1 MAQSTCGS
9 APARSAPCPV
19 SPRRSAAWRAAT
31 AQLPVALVLV
41 GAGSPALAATPIPT
55 TATINVTANVV
66 NGCQVYLAPNQKTGI
81 PFGVLDFGT
90 QPPTRTGTV
99 SVMAAGGASQAQIQC
114 TPGTM
119 LKIVANG
126 GQHSVNSQRH
136 LANGALRI
144 PYTLTLMSGV
154 NPALTPSSEVTMLM
168 GVAPAALPVQ
178 GTVTLPGS
186 GLLPGIYSDTVQVTL
201 SW

>member
-31 AQLPVALVLV
+31 AHLPVALVLV
-41 GAGSPALAATPIPT
+41 GAGSLALAATPIPT

-99 SVMAAGGASQAQIQC
+99 SVMAAGGVFKSDA
-114 TPGTM
+114 
-119 LKIVANG
+119 V
-126 GQHSVNSQRH
+126 RH
-136 LANGALRI
+136 PLQPLHPQTRQGLLELAAEADVLALRW
-144 PYTLTLMSGV
+144 GR
-154 NPALTPSSEVTMLM
+154 
-168 GVAPAALPVQ
+168 
-178 GTVTLPGS
+178 
-186 GLLPGIYSDTVQVTL
+186 
-201 SW
+201 